1 MDVQID
7 GRHTS
12 VTPDWRADI
21 EGRVADLHPGNDM
34 THIRVTLTKHDHR
47 KAEDSYD
54 VVIVAHIPGHT
65 ITARKL
71 QSSFEEAIRDAFSA
85 LKVELDKI
93 RDKRASHEIRL
104 TIPPKKRIVSKV
116 LRDEGF
122 GFILLE
128 DGTEVYFHRN
138 AVHDLE
144 FERMDEGLEV
154 TLNVAPGVKGPQA
167 TTVNPVPLVAELYGG
182 KGSTT

>member
-85 LKVELDKI
+85 LKVELDWEPI
-93 RDKRASHEIRL
+93 WFDPLFLSASGSEFLGSL
-104 TIPPKKRIVSKV
+104 TAPVAEPLCSLRPVFGLVLPPRFVDMELSSPCCV
-116 LRDEGF
+116 
-122 GFILLE
+122 
-128 DGTEVYFHRN
+128 
-138 AVHDLE
+138 
-144 FERMDEGLEV
+144 
-154 TLNVAPGVKGPQA
+154 
-167 TTVNPVPLVAELYGG
+167 PVPVDWV
-182 KGSTT
+182 GS

>member
-1 MDVQID
+1 MDIQID

-54 VVIVAHIPGHT
+54 VVIVAHIAGHN

-71 QSSFEEAIRDAFSA
+71 QSSFEETIRD
-85 LKVELDKI
+85 
-93 RDKRASHEIRL
+93 
-104 TIPPKKRIVSKV
+104 
-116 LRDEGF
+116 
-122 GFILLE
+122 
-128 DGTEVYFHRN
+128 
-138 AVHDLE
+138 
-144 FERMDEGLEV
+144 
-154 TLNVAPGVKGPQA
+154 
-167 TTVNPVPLVAELYGG
+167 
-182 KGSTT
+182 

>member
-1 MDVQID
+1 M
-7 GRHTS
+7 
-12 VTPDWRADI
+12 
-21 EGRVADLHPGNDM
+21 
-34 THIRVTLTKHDHR
+34 
-47 KAEDSYD
+47 
-54 VVIVAHIPGHT
+54 
-65 ITARKL
+65 
-71 QSSFEEAIRDAFSA
+71 
-85 LKVELDKI
+85 
-93 RDKRASHEIRL
+93 
-104 TIPPKKRIVSKV
+104 

-182 KGSTT
+182 KGSTI